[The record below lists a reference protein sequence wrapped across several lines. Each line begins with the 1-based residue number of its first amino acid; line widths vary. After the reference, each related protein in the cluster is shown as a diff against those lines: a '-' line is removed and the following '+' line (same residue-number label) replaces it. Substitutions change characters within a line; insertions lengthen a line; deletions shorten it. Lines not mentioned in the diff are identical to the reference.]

1 MMVKIVLANTA
12 DLRWIAIL
20 LGSAD
25 WVEEMHTEWADARPT
40 HEHKPG
46 ESCVAPRAVPGMD
59 SVRAR
64 TTDPPGQR
72 APASVPPPASPPIAE
87 AGKTQISS

>member
-1 MMVKIVLANTA
+1 VLANTS

-46 ESCVAPRAVPGMD
+46 QSCVAPKVDPGME
-59 SVRAR
+59 SVRVR

-72 APASVPPPASPPIAE
+72 APASVPPPASPTSAE
-87 AGKTQISS
+87 AGTAPITS